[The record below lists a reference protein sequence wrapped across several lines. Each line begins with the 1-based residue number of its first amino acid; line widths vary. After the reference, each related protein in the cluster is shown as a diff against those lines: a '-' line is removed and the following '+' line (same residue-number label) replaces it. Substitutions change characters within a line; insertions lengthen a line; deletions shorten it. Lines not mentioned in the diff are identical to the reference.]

1 MSFPTIPNIN
11 PSINITAEQAVNLL
25 LASIAFEELGLAH
38 IINSEAE
45 KIQFVLGTLA
55 GQTISEPPTLG
66 ALLSIDQSVED
77 ILRTVIKHQMLLEF
91 KLEDLLEL
99 STSST
104 TTGSTTTTTTT
115 ATATEST
122 TTTTESTTTTT
133 ESTTTTTES
142 TTTTTES
149 TTTTTESTT
158 TTTESTTTTT
168 TSETTTTTTETTTT
182 TTSPAVGALCT
193 YAVFANN
200 NFSIASQSVIDSN
213 SQINGNMT
221 VTHSGNTF
229 LGNTNVVGTF
239 TDGGGNTYQ
248 NLVLTAAPVPYP
260 TFNSTCLQANA
271 TLVLTGDQNI
281 ASAADA
287 VPYQGQTVWVNGNVN
302 ITGGGIS
309 ITGGGIFATGT
320 ITVSG
325 GDFTYTSTG
334 CFALYSDSGDVRI
347 NNGPY
352 TINGLIYTAASGGD
366 IRLATS
372 QGGSVCGA
380 LFSGRDIIFTGG
392 SAIHSITNTGGCS
405 PCVPC
410 GSNPCLN
417 P

>member
-1 MSFPTIPNIN
+1 MSFPTIPNIT
-11 PSINITAEQAVNLL
+11 PSINITTEQVVNIL

-38 IINSEAE
+38 LINSEAE

-55 GQTISEPPTLG
+55 GQTTSAPPTFGNLI
-66 ALLSIDQSVED
+66 SINQSVERV
-77 ILRTVIKHQMLLEF
+77 LRTVIKQQMLLQF
-91 KLEDLLEL
+91 KLEDVLSF

-104 TTGSTTTTTTT
+104 TTATTTTTT
-115 ATATEST
+115 S
-122 TTTTESTTTTT
+122 TTESTT
-133 ESTTTTTES
+133 
-142 TTTTTES
+142 
-149 TTTTTESTT
+149 
-158 TTTESTTTTT
+158 TTTTT
-168 TSETTTTTTETTTT
+168 TSETTTSTTTTTTT
-182 TTSPAVGALCT
+182 TTSPAAGALCT
-193 YAVFANN
+193 FAVFANN
-200 NFSIASQSVIDSN
+200 NFSVASQSVIDAN
-213 SQINGNMT
+213 TQVNGNMT

-229 LGNTNVVGTF
+229 LGNTNVVGVF
-239 TDGGGNTYQ
+239 TDNGGNTYQ
-248 NLVLTAAPVPYP
+248 NLVLNAAPVPYP
-260 TFNSTCLQANA
+260 TFNPDCLLANA

-281 ASAADA
+281 SSQADA
-287 VPYQGQTVWVNGNVN
+287 AIYQGQTVWVNGNVD

-325 GDFTYTSTG
+325 GNFTYTSTG
-334 CFALYSDSGDVRI
+334 CFALYSDTGDIRI

-352 TINGLIYTAASGGD
+352 TIKGLLYTAATGGD

-405 PCVPC
+405 PCIPC
-410 GSNPCLN
+410 GTNPCLN